1 MNLYSPTIKG
11 NTVSDGTFLA
21 TSYAVVGG
29 LSTQYMMA
37 DGSLSLGG
45 DYVHPNTTWVN
56 KTTLSGAVVISN
68 LTIDVTGHPTDWTT
82 RTLTLAN
89 LGYTGATNA
98 NFYVHPNHTGQV
110 TSTADG
116 AQALTVTA
124 ITAQTELLSGLISTD
139 ELIVNDG
146 GVLKRMDV
154 SVLQAYMQASLAFS
168 TQTYTHPAK
177 DWVDK
182 TSLSGA
188 VIISNL
194 SINSLGHLIDWSTRT
209 LTLADL
215 GYTGSATANNYV
227 HPNHSGHVTSTG
239 DGATV
244 LTVSAI
250 TGQTEMLSGVI
261 ATDEMLISDGGVI
274 KRLDVSVLAEYMQAN
289 LTFGGTYTHPAKTW
303 VDKTALSGAVVISNL
318 TIDSL
323 GHPTDWATRTLTL
336 ANLGYTG
343 ATNAN
348 FYTHPDHTGMVT
360 STGDGTTIL
369 TATAIT
375 GHAELLSGLV
385 STDELL
391 VSDAGIL
398 KKMDVSVLQAY
409 MQANLAFAGTYT
421 HPAKTWVDKVA
432 LTGATVISNLTI
444 DSLGHP
450 TDWTTRVITLANL
463 GYTGVTNANYYVHP
477 NHSGQVT
484 STADG
489 ATALSVTA
497 ITAQTQMTLAVVST
511 DELLLNDGGL
521 LKRVAMSYIQTYM
534 QNNLSFSAGSYT
546 HPATTWVAKTTL
558 AGANVI
564 SNLTIDATG
573 HPTNWSTRVLTLAD
587 LGYTGATNATNYV
600 HPNHSGHVT
609 STGDGATV
617 LTVSAISGQTELT
630 SGLVST
636 DELLVNDGGVIKRM
650 DISVLQSYLAA
661 VLTLTETDTLATVTG
676 RGATTATA
684 ISITNATASTTTATG
699 CLVLSGGLGMA
710 GALRVA
716 GNAYA
721 LDFIG
726 TSDISMKE
734 NIKIR
739 EPKFLNTNYKNF
751 NFKGTQELRVGVI
764 AQELEIDYPEYI
776 REDGNGIKSVS
787 YIDLHSAEIAYLK
800 AEILKLNKLLTKNK
814 A

>member
-37 DGSLSLGG
+37 DGSLYSGG
-45 DYVHPNTTWVN
+45 NYVHPDKAWVN

-68 LTIDVTGHPTDWTT
+68 LTIDAFGHPTDWTT

-98 NFYVHPNHTGQV
+98 NFYVHPNHSGQI
-110 TSTADG
+110 SSIADG
-116 AQALTVTA
+116 TTSLNASA
-124 ITAQTELLSGLISTD
+124 ITGQTELLSGLISTD
-139 ELIVNDG
+139 ELIVSDG
-146 GVLKRMDV
+146 GVLKRMDI
-154 SVLQAYMQASLAFS
+154 SVLQDYMQTALSFS

-177 DWVDK
+177 DWIDK

-188 VIISNL
+188 VIVSNL
-194 SINSLGHLIDWSTRT
+194 SVNSLGHLIDWTTRT

-215 GYTGSATANNYV
+215 GYTGSTTANNYV

-250 TGQTEMLSGVI
+250 TGQAEMLTGVV

-289 LTFGGTYTHPAKTW
+289 LTFGGTYTHPASSWVAKT
-303 VDKTALSGAVVISNL
+303 TLSGNVVISNL
-318 TIDSL
+318 TIDAT
-323 GHPTDWATRTLTL
+323 GHPTNWTTRSMTL
-336 ANLGYTG
+336 ADLGYTG

-348 FYTHPDHTGMVT
+348 FYTHPNHTGMVT
-360 STGDGTTIL
+360 STADGATIL
-369 TATAIT
+369 TASAIT
-375 GHAELLSGLV
+375 GHAELVSGLV

-391 VSDAGIL
+391 VSDAGVL
-398 KKMDVSVLQAY
+398 KRMDVSVLQAY
-409 MQANLAFAGTYT
+409 MQANLTFAGTYT
-421 HPAKTWVDKVA
+421 HPAKTWIDKTA

-450 TDWTTRVITLANL
+450 TDWTTMVITLANL
-463 GYTGVTNANYYVHP
+463 GYTGATNANYYVHPNHTGMVTSTGDGSTILSVTAISAQANMTTSIVSTDELLINDGGQLKKVAMSYLQLYMQTYLNFSAGSYTHPASGWIGYANLTGGMVISNLSIDATGHPTSWVTRQMTLADLGYTGATNANYYVHP
-477 NHSGQVT
+477 NHSGHVT

-489 ATALSVTA
+489 AT
-497 ITAQTQMTLAVVST
+497 
-511 DELLLNDGGL
+511 
-521 LKRVAMSYIQTYM
+521 
-534 QNNLSFSAGSYT
+534 
-546 HPATTWVAKTTL
+546 
-558 AGANVI
+558 
-564 SNLTIDATG
+564 
-573 HPTNWSTRVLTLAD
+573 
-587 LGYTGATNATNYV
+587 
-600 HPNHSGHVT
+600 
-609 STGDGATV
+609 V
-617 LTVSAISGQTELT
+617 LTVTAISGQTELT
-630 SGLVST
+630 SGLLST

-650 DISVLQSYLAA
+650 DISVLQSYLSA
-661 VLTLTETDTLATVTG
+661 VLNITETDTLSTVTG

-684 ISITNATASTTTATG
+684 VSITNTTASTTTATG

-734 NIKIR
+734 NIHPI
-739 EPKFLNTNYKNF
+739 EPKFLNTKYKNF
-751 NFKGTQELRVGVI
+751 NFKGTQDLRVGVI